1 MKLYHCLNCGTENA
15 WSHQKTNKYCD
26 NKCQQEFQYK
36 QYITEWKQGL
46 QDGRKGKLQTSG
58 YIHRYILEKQGY
70 KCAEC
75 NITEYNGLPITLEL
89 DHINGNSTDNTEE
102 NLRCLCPNCHSQ
114 TSTYRAKNKGNGR
127 KERNTPS

>member
-1 MKLYHCLNCGTENA
+1 MKLYHCLNCNTENI
-15 WSHQKTNKYCD
+15 WSYQKTNKYCD
-26 NKCQQEFQYK
+26 NKCQQDFQYK

-46 QDGRKGKLQTSG
+46 TDGRKGKLQTSG
-58 YIHRYILEKQGY
+58 YIHRYVLEKQGY

-75 NITEYNGLPITLEL
+75 SITEYNGLPITLEL
-89 DHINGNSTDNTEE
+89 DHINGNGADNTED

-127 KERNTPS
+127 KGR

>member
-1 MKLYHCLNCGTENA
+1 MKLYHCLNCNCENV
-15 WSHQKTNKYCD
+15 WSYQKTNKYCD
-26 NKCQQEFQYK
+26 NKCQQDFQYK

-46 QDGRKGKLQTSG
+46 TDGRKGKLQTSG
-58 YIHRYILEKQGY
+58 YIHRYVLEKQGY

-75 NITEYNGLPITLEL
+75 SITEHNGLPITLEL
-89 DHINGNSTDNTEE
+89 DHINGNGTDNTED

-127 KERNTPS
+127 KGR